1 MRSRSVFLVGVVIA
15 IAVATL
21 LMWKSCS
28 GTHGGSRST
37 ASGGA
42 AGSTSGGGG
51 STRAGA
57 KQRKTGPVTPAS
69 MAGRVTRASDG
80 AGIAGAMVAVAP
92 SELMAMFI
100 SNDAPT
106 LVATTDASGAWK
118 LPRVPPGAYVVAA
131 TAAGFLPGSRPKLTV
146 GAGEAKTGLD
156 VALTAGGTV
165 ISGTISDVGG
175 GPIADARV
183 TATKGGNMPELW
195 GRADLVTMTG
205 PDGTYALTLADGT
218 YSVRASHD
226 DYTSDSETVE
236 LEGQPVTVDFTLIP
250 GAVIRGQ
257 VVAGDTGQPVPG
269 ALVRGESSGR
279 GGDDDSST
287 LSDDSGNFVL
297 RGLVAGT
304 IEINALGRG
313 YATRVPTIVAV
324 GIGEELDGVKVVVDH
339 AFSISGTVVR
349 KGHKDQPLS
358 GVTLGAFSIAA
369 KAFGLALE
377 PSDEDGS
384 FEIVGLKPASYIVGA
399 IGEGSVPEIG
409 TNIEVVDKD
418 VEGVIVEMAAGV
430 TLSGRTEPAF
440 PKAQMSIQPA
450 GQIGLANM
458 FEAAKAFLVH
468 GETDATGAFTLKNVP
483 PGAFKLKANAPDGH
497 AGLLMI
503 TVADADQSGLVV
515 KMESRASVAGKVI
528 DTSGKPVAGSRVRAN
543 RLDNDH
549 DNEINFNIGG
559 GDRTRATT
567 GRDGSFTIVGLEA
580 GKYSIRAS
588 GSSDEYET
596 FEVDGKSPKPSKA
609 RVEVELTATTVKT
622 GIVLT
627 VEARDG
633 VIRGTVVTPDRK
645 PAADAWVTAKLVR
658 EPPPGLPA
666 EMADRFDSWGPTS
679 PPVLTGADGRFTI
692 GKLKQGTYNLVV
704 EGPKGATRAEKK
716 GVKTG
721 DSVTIELAQLGT
733 LTGKVTLGG
742 APVKTYDISCD
753 GPGRDAER
761 SIDSADGTY
770 MLERM
775 APGKYKCSVDGDAG
789 TGEAT
794 VDVPA
799 GPATLDITLTAWASI
814 TGVVVSVLDKKPVV
828 GVHVFAGNDTF
839 EGKNMEQVITGKAPT
854 TDASGRFT
862 IARVPSGKGKVAIM
876 PKEGFMPLGQRDYT
890 ATQGQKI
897 DLGTIEVI
905 PPREGDAGTF
915 GMATN
920 IEGDK
925 LLVSSVKD
933 DGPAAKAGIQVGDR
947 ITAING
953 QDVAK
958 LSPMIASQLLASGN
972 VGVGITVQLALERA
986 GTQVSATLV
995 SIKW

>member
-1 MRSRSVFLVGVVIA
+1 
-15 IAVATL
+15 
-21 LMWKSCS
+21 
-28 GTHGGSRST
+28 
-37 ASGGA
+37 
-42 AGSTSGGGG
+42 
-51 STRAGA
+51 
-57 KQRKTGPVTPAS
+57 
-69 MAGRVTRASDG
+69 
-80 AGIAGAMVAVAP
+80 
-92 SELMAMFI
+92 
-100 SNDAPT
+100 
-106 LVATTDASGAWK
+106 
-118 LPRVPPGAYVVAA
+118 
-131 TAAGFLPGSRPKLTV
+131 
-146 GAGEAKTGLD
+146 
-156 VALTAGGTV
+156 
-165 ISGTISDVGG
+165 
-175 GPIADARV
+175 
-183 TATKGGNMPELW
+183 
-195 GRADLVTMTG
+195 
-205 PDGTYALTLADGT
+205 
-218 YSVRASHD
+218 
-226 DYTSDSETVE
+226 
-236 LEGQPVTVDFTLIP
+236 
-250 GAVIRGQ
+250 
-257 VVAGDTGQPVPG
+257 
-269 ALVRGESSGR
+269 
-279 GGDDDSST
+279 
-287 LSDDSGNFVL
+287 VL

-304 IEINALGRG
+304 IELNALARG
-313 YATRVPTIVAV
+313 YATRVPTVVAV
-324 GIGEELDGVKVVVDH
+324 GIGEQLDGVKVIVDH

-349 KGHKDQPLS
+349 KGHKDQPLP

-377 PSDEDGS
+377 PSAEDGS

-399 IGEGSVPEIG
+399 IGENSVPEIG

-430 TLSGRTEPAF
+430 TLSGRIEPAF
-440 PKAQMSIQPA
+440 TSARMSIEPA

-483 PGAFKLKANAPDGH
+483 PGAFKLKANATDGH
-497 AGLLMI
+497 AGLLAI
-503 TVADADQSGLVV
+503 TVADADESGLVV

-528 DTSGKPVAGSRVRAN
+528 DTSGKPVAGTRVRAN
-543 RLDNDH
+543 RLDDDH
-549 DNEINFNIGG
+549 KSDMSISFGG
-559 GDRTRATT
+559 GDRKSVTT
-567 GRDGSFTIVGLEA
+567 GVDGSFTIVGLEA

-588 GSSDEYET
+588 GSSDDFDTIEMS
-596 FEVDGKSPKPSKA
+596 VGKSMDGSGKKTTTSPSRA
-609 RVEVELTATTVKT
+609 EVELTATSVHT

-627 VEARDG
+627 VEARNG

-645 PAADAWVTAKLVR
+645 PAGDAWVTAKLVR
-658 EPPPGLPA
+658 EPPAGLPP
-666 EMADRFDSWGPTS
+666 EMADRFDRWGPTS

-692 GKLKQGTYNLVV
+692 GKLKQGTYTLVV

-721 DSVTIELAQLGT
+721 DTVTIELAQLGT

-775 APGKYKCSVDGDAG
+775 APGKYKCVVDGDAG
-789 TGEAT
+789 TGEAS

-799 GPATLDITLTAWASI
+799 GPATLDISLTAWASI

-828 GVHVFAGNDTF
+828 GVHTFAGNDTF
-839 EGKNMEQVITGKAPT
+839 EGKNMEQVLTGKAPT

-862 IARVPSGKGKVAIM
+862 IPRVPAGKGKVAIM

-890 ATQGQKI
+890 AAQGQKI

-920 IEGDK
+920 VDGDK
-925 LLVSSVKD
+925 LVVASVKD

-947 ITAING
+947 ITALNG

-958 LSPMIASQLLASGN
+958 MTPMIASQLLASGN
-972 VGVGITVQLALERA
+972 VGVGITVQLALDRN
-986 GTQVSATLV
+986 GSQVSATLV